1 MSTYDVSIIPLPF
14 ENIHSERTWA
24 PVPGHIFLFPTTSL
38 ISLGCISHTI
48 ICHSISLYLIINVN
62 ASGKGKPTP
71 LCKAATAG
79 HARVVKALLTHP
91 NIKPNECESYD
102 GSSALLNAA
111 AIGSVEIVD
120 LLLQDGR
127 VNPLCADD
135 YGRTVLWWAAFK
147 GHTAVARCLLGSF
160 RMNIIF
166 PSYYD
171 PLSVAEEECHWKIA
185 KLIQAAR
192 RSTTSS
198 INSIAC

>member
-1 MSTYDVSIIPLPF
+1 MAPLA
-14 ENIHSERTWA
+14 EAAYRGSY
-24 PVPGHIFLFPTTSL
+24 
-38 ISLGCISHTI
+38 TI
-48 ICHSISLYLIINVN
+48 VRLLLNHKHINVN
-62 ASGKGKPTP
+62 VPGKGKPTP

-91 NIKPNECESYD
+91 NIKPNESESYD

-127 VNPLCADD
+127 VNPLCAD
-135 YGRTVLWWAAFK
+135 YFGRTALWWAAFK
-147 GHTAVARCLLGSF
+147 GHTAVVRCLLGSF
-160 RMNIIF
+160 RMNINF
-166 PSYYD
+166 PWDCD
-171 PLSVAEEECHWKIA
+171 PLSVAEEEGHWKIA